1 MTVVVTLLPEPLPSR
16 EDPTTFADRADAVM
30 AQLNDT
36 LTQLNDQN
44 EENNDMNVAIANALT
59 TATDLVETVEANEA
73 NINTVSANIAS
84 VLTVAANILAVVAAG
99 NDIANINA
107 VAAALSNIAAAVAD
121 LPALAAKVS
130 KTGDT
135 MTGHLEVPAGAA
147 NAQVPQAAET
157 LLKAGNL
164 AGIANIGTART
175 NLGLGS
181 AATRTALGS
190 TGSLYSRDSVL
201 ATVSQSGGV
210 PTGGL
215 IETGSNANGR
225 YVRFADGTQICWF
238 VEASPRAVAQALG
251 NVFVTATTG
260 NFTFPAAFAATPVVR
275 GLANNSA
282 NSPAWADNSGP
293 TATTTGPIFGFA
305 ASNVATVHLGYVAFG
320 RWF

>member
-36 LTQLNDQN
+36 LTQLNEQN
-44 EENNDMNVAIANALT
+44 EENNDMNVAIANALAM
-59 TATDLVETVEANEA
+59 ATDLVETVEANET

-84 VLTVAANILAVVAAG
+84 VITVAANILTVVAAG

-107 VAAALSNIAAAVAD
+107 VAGALSNIAAAVAD

-147 NAQVPQAAET
+147 GAQAPRASET
-157 LLKAGNL
+157 LLKANDL
-164 AGIANIGTART
+164 NDLVNAATART

-215 IETGSNANGR
+215 IETGSNANGS

-238 VEASPRAVAQALG
+238 TEATNRAVNQAQGTLYISAAANFTYPAVFFGNPVVRALAYNSANAPTWADNAGPG
-251 NVFVTATTG
+251 NTSTGPIYGFAAINTATT
-260 NFTFPAAFAATPVVR
+260 R
-275 GLANNSA
+275 
-282 NSPAWADNSGP
+282 
-293 TATTTGPIFGFA
+293 
-305 ASNVATVHLGYVAFG
+305 LGYIAIG